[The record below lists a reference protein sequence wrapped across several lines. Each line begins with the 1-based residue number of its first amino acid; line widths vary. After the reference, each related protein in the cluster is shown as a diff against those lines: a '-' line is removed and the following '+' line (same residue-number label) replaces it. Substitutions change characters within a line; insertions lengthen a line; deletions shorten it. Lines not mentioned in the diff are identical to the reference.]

1 MSASTPA
8 WVRSPCARKITRSCC
23 RWWSPPSRR
32 TPSTRWMAP
41 TWASSRSAS
50 SRGRTP
56 RAPCSRAARW
66 SARPPSEPRLSGDTP
81 ERSATGGRRSGMTR
95 TPCRGAGSV
104 EFLVVSVLN
113 GVVHGL
119 LLFMVS
125 AGLTL
130 IFGMM
135 GVLNF
140 AHAWFYMLGAYVGF
154 TLTRHGGFWVG
165 LVLAP
170 VVAGL
175 TGVLVER
182 YMLRRVHKY
191 GHAHELLLTFGLA
204 FIIEEVIKLFY
215 GDALVSYQMPDYMRF
230 AAFTIFDTNY
240 PFYRLF
246 MGAVALAMFAVL
258 YLLLT
263 RTRVGIVVRAATY
276 RPSTVEAL
284 GHNLPLV
291 FMGVFAG
298 GSALAGLAGAVAGAF
313 YPTGPSMAVD
323 FGTLVFV
330 VVVIGG
336 LGSVVGALIASLMI
350 GLFISFSVGL
360 NVSIAD
366 LFGLFGLGPWA
377 QELGGLFTLQ
387 LSTVANSMPFLLM
400 LLVLLIR
407 PAGLMGDRQ

>member
-1 MSASTPA
+1 M
-8 WVRSPCARKITRSCC
+8 
-23 RWWSPPSRR
+23 
-32 TPSTRWMAP
+32 
-41 TWASSRSAS
+41 
-50 SRGRTP
+50 
-56 RAPCSRAARW
+56 
-66 SARPPSEPRLSGDTP
+66 EY
-81 ERSATGGRRSGMTR
+81 
-95 TPCRGAGSV
+95 
-104 EFLVVSVLN
+104 FVVSSLN

-140 AHAWFYMLGAYVGF
+140 AHAWLYMLGAYVGF
-154 TLTRHGGFWVG
+154 TCTRLGGFWIG
-165 LVLAP
+165 IILAP
-170 VVAGL
+170 IVAGIV
-175 TGVLVER
+175 GGIMER

-191 GHAHELLLTFGLA
+191 GHAHELLLTFGIA
-204 FIIEEVIKLFY
+204 FIIEETIKLFY
-215 GDALVSYQMPDYMRF
+215 GDAPVAYQMPSYMNF
-230 AAFTIFDTNY
+230 PAFRIFETNY

-246 MGAVALAMFAVL
+246 MGGVALAMFAVI

-263 RTRVGIVVRAATY
+263 RTRIGIIVRAATH

-284 GHNLPLV
+284 GHNLPMV
-291 FMGVFAG
+291 FLGVFAG
-298 GSALAGLAGAVAGAF
+298 GAALAGLAGGVAGAF
-313 YPTGPSMAVD
+313 FPTGPSMAVS

-330 VVVIGG
+330 VVVVGG

-366 LFGLFGLGPWA
+366 FLGPFGLKPWA
-377 QELGGLFTLQ
+377 ESIGGLMTLQ
-387 LSTVANSMPFLLM
+387 LTTIANSMPFLLM
-400 LLVLLIR
+400 VLILLIR

>member
-1 MSASTPA
+1 MEY
-8 WVRSPCARKITRSCC
+8 I
-23 RWWSPPSRR
+23 
-32 TPSTRWMAP
+32 
-41 TWASSRSAS
+41 
-50 SRGRTP
+50 
-56 RAPCSRAARW
+56 
-66 SARPPSEPRLSGDTP
+66 
-81 ERSATGGRRSGMTR
+81 
-95 TPCRGAGSV
+95 
-104 EFLVVSVLN
+104 VVSILN

-154 TLTRHGGFWVG
+154 TLTRLGGFWIG

-170 VVAGL
+170 IVAGL
-175 TGVLVER
+175 AGILVER
-182 YMLRRVHKY
+182 YLLRRVHHY

-230 AAFTIFDTNY
+230 AAFTIFETNY
-240 PFYRLF
+240 PFYQLF
-246 MGAVALAMFAVL
+246 MGAVAIGMFVIL

-263 RTRVGIVVRAATY
+263 RTRVGIIVRAATY

-313 YPTGPSMAVD
+313 YPTGPNMAVD

-330 VVVIGG
+330 VVVVGG

-360 NVSIAD
+360 NISIAD
-366 LFGLFGLGPWA
+366 FFGLFGLGDWA
-377 QELGGLFTLQ
+377 TDVGGLFTLQ
-387 LSTVANSMPFLLM
+387 LSTIANSMPFLLM